1 MSSIRNDLLN
11 SARGTASAVPKRIR
25 PERALAPE
33 VRIADTERLHELNS
47 SRTLPIRHEHVG
59 RREFLKAT
67 AAITGSFCI
76 AAYVP
81 ELDAALRPGTPEVA
95 PVGSGVFAPNAFVRI
110 APDETVTIIANHS
123 EMGQGVYTS
132 LPILLNEE
140 LEADW
145 SKIKVEAAPVD
156 PAYNHPIF
164 GMQMTGGSTSTPSEW
179 ERLRKMGAMGRLM
192 LIEAAAQKWN
202 VSASSCHAN
211 KGFVIHSGS
220 GKKASYGS
228 LAEAASRLQPPQNIP
243 LKSPQQF
250 TLIGKPTRRLDTP
263 SKTNGTGIFGLD
275 VRLPG
280 MLYAIVARPPV
291 FGGKVSNIDSA
302 DALKVPGVRAVEQ
315 IPSGVAVIAD
325 RFWAAKLGRDKLK
338 VTWDDGENA
347 SLSTSKMTAD
357 FSKLSATPG
366 AIAKKSGD
374 PTGALASAA
383 KTITAEYDV
392 PYLAHAMMEP
402 LNCVVDLRADS
413 CELWTGTQFE
423 TIDRANAA
431 KVAGLPPEK
440 VKLNT
445 TLLGGGF
452 GRRANPASDFVVEAM
467 HVAKVAKAPV
477 KVVWTREDDLAG
489 GWYRPKWHDRFAA
502 GLDAEGNPIAW
513 THTIVGQ
520 SILAGT
526 PFEVMVKNGIDGA
539 SVEGAADILYGI
551 PNIQVDLHSPKIGVP
566 VQWWRSVGHSHTG
579 FSVEGFFD
587 EVAYAGKT
595 DPYELRRKLLAKEPR
610 MLATLNL
617 VAEKAGWGKPLPKGV
632 GRGIATHFSFESYVA
647 QVVEASVEK
656 NGNVKVHRVV
666 CAVDCGR
673 VINPDIVKAQ
683 MEGGII
689 FGLTAALKTEITLE
703 NGRVQQKNF
712 HDYQMLRIFE
722 SPAIEVHIVPSDAN
736 PTGVGEPG
744 VPPVASALAN
754 AIFAVTGKR
763 IRSLPIRTIDLASE
777 HEVKS

>member
-1 MSSIRNDLLN
+1 MSPLNKILLETKMN
-11 SARGTASAVPKRIR
+11 
-25 PERALAPE
+25 
-33 VRIADTERLHELNS
+33 
-47 SRTLPIRHEHVG
+47 VG
-59 RREFLKAT
+59 RREFLKTT
-67 AAITGSFCI
+67 ALITGGLCI

-81 ELDAALRPGTPEVA
+81 ELGAGARELAAAGP
-95 PVGSGVFAPNAFVRI
+95 GVFAPNAFVRI
-110 APDETVTIIANHS
+110 AADDTVTVIVNHS
-123 EMGQGVYTS
+123 EMGQGIYTS
-132 LPILLNEE
+132 LPMLLNEE

-156 PAYNHPIF
+156 ATYNHTIY
-164 GMQMTGGSTSTPSEW
+164 GVQMTGGSSTTPSEW
-179 ERLRKMGAMGRLM
+179 ERFRKMGAMARLM
-192 LIEAAAQKWN
+192 LIDAAAQKWN
-202 VSASSCHAN
+202 VPPESCHVE
-211 KGFVIHSGS
+211 KGFVIHAES

-228 LAEAASRLQPPQNIP
+228 LADSASQLKPPPNIP
-243 LKSPQQF
+243 LKDPKKF
-250 TLIGKPTRRLDTP
+250 TLIGKSTKRLDTP
-263 SKTNGTGIFGLD
+263 SKTNGTAQFGLD
-275 VRLPG
+275 VKLPG
-280 MLYAIVARPPV
+280 MVFAVVARPPV
-291 FGGKVSNIDSA
+291 FGGKVSKVDSA
-302 DALKVPGVRAVEQ
+302 DALRVPGVRVVEQ

-325 RFWAAKLGRDKLK
+325 RYWAAKLGRDKLK
-338 VTWDDGENA
+338 ITWDDGENVG
-347 SLSTSKMTAD
+347 LSTAAMTEE
-357 FSKLSATPG
+357 FSKTSSTPG
-366 AIAKKSGD
+366 NLARKNGD
-374 PTGALASAA
+374 PEKALAGAA

-423 TIDRANAA
+423 TVDRANAA

-440 VKLNT
+440 VKVNT

-452 GRRANPASDFVVEAM
+452 GRRANPASDFVVEAVY
-467 HVAKVAKAPV
+467 VAKIAKAPV

-502 GLDAEGNPIAW
+502 GIDAEGYPVAW

-520 SILAGT
+520 SIMAGT
-526 PFEVMVKNGIDGA
+526 AFESFTVKNGVDST

-551 PNIQVDLHSPKIGVP
+551 PNLQVDLHTPKIGVP

-579 FSVEGFFD
+579 FSVEAFLD
-587 EVAYAGKT
+587 EVAHAGKK

-610 MLATLNL
+610 MLAVLNL
-617 VAEKAGWGKPLPKGV
+617 VAEKAAWGKPLPKGV
-632 GRGIATHFSFESYVA
+632 ARGIATHFSFDTYVA
-647 QVVEASVEK
+647 QVIEASVEK

-712 HDYQMLRIFE
+712 HDYQMLRMFE
-722 SPAIEVHIVPSDAN
+722 SPTIEVHIVPSEAN
-736 PTGVGEPG
+736 PTGVGEPS
-744 VPPVASALAN
+744 VPPVAPALVN
-754 AIFAVTGKR
+754 AIFAATGKR
-763 IRSLPIRTIDLASE
+763 MRSLPIRTADLAESE
-777 HEVKS
+777 AKS